1 MMKSFD
7 RPLLHFILEK
17 AMFQH
22 VCAIIHQLTA
32 ITFDKEQL
40 KKLPAKFWFG
50 NLLQLHFIK
59 NYLRKTACKIL
70 LWKKL
75 PGNFVP
81 MFPCLCTPG
90 WVTFILKHPIYSI
103 YDFLEKAYI

>member
-1 MMKSFD
+1 MVKSLS
-7 RPLLHFILEK
+7 PVCILSWK
-17 AMFQH
+17 KQCVKFF
-22 VCAIIHQLTA
+22 CAVIHQLIA
-32 ITFDKEQL
+32 ITFDNEQL
-40 KKLPAKFWFG
+40 KKLPAKFCFG

-81 MFPCLCTPG
+81 MFPCLCMPG
-90 WVTFILKHPIYSI
+90 K
-103 YDFLEKAYI
+103 

>member
-1 MMKSFD
+1 MKSIAK
-7 RPLLHFILEK
+7 PLLHFILEK
-17 AMFQH
+17 AMCQN

-40 KKLPAKFWFG
+40 EKLPAKFCFG

-81 MFPCLCTPG
+81 MFPC
-90 WVTFILKHPIYSI
+90 Y
-103 YDFLEKAYI
+103 